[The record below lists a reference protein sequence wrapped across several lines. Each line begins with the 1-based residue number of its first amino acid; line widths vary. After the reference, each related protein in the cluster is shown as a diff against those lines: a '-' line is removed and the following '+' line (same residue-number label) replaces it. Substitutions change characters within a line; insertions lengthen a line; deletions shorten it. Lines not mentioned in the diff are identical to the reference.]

1 MPSLIAID
9 IGNSNITIGLLNG
22 SDVTRSWRIN
32 TDLQRTADEYRIIIE
47 NLVGNGDGGGYK
59 GCGDV
64 FGGAERDAGHKT
76 GGNRPVR
83 SDAVSG

>member
-47 NLVGNGDGGGYK
+47 NLVGNGDG
-59 GCGDV
+59 
-64 FGGAERDAGHKT
+64 AR
-76 GGNRPVR
+76 
-83 SDAVSG
+83 